1 MKKKYICIGTLT
13 MFLLGACTPHAH
25 EHGSEGHDHEA
36 EMKEEKSHAHS
47 DEIILTPEKAKAAG
61 ISTEIISP
69 GSFREIIPTSG
80 QILAAQ
86 GNEATVVAGTS
97 GVVSFSKKVAEGM
110 QVAKGAEVM
119 SLSAEHLQDGDPLRR
134 AQVAYEKAKDEY
146 ERARKLS
153 ESQIVSQKDLEAL
166 YEAYENARLAYEALS
181 PSQSGKGL
189 AVTSPINGYVKSC
202 LVKEGDYVTVGQ
214 PLMTVTQ
221 TRRLM
226 LKAEVSERYY
236 PSVRQV
242 VSANFKTPYNNR
254 VYRLSE
260 LDGRLLS
267 YGKASGDTSYYIPVT
282 FEFDNRGE
290 MTPGSFVEVYLL
302 ASERKDI
309 ISLPVSAI
317 TEEQGLN
324 FVYIQLD
331 EEGYR
336 KQEVRLGGNDGQ
348 RVEILSG
355 LKGGEKVVT
364 QGAIHVKLASASN
377 AIPAHT
383 HHH

>member
-1 MKKKYICIGTLT
+1 
-13 MFLLGACTPHAH
+13 
-25 EHGSEGHDHEA
+25 
-36 EMKEEKSHAHS
+36 MKEEKSHAHS